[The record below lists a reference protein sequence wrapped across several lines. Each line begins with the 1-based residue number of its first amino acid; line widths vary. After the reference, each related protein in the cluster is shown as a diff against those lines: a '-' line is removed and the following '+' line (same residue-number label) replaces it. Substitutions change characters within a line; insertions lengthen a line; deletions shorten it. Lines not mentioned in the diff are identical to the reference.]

1 MNGYGVKLKKYIEM
15 LNHQKFRVNV
25 MMK

>member
-1 MNGYGVKLKKYIEM
+1 MDHGVKLKKYIEM

>member
-1 MNGYGVKLKKYIEM
+1 MNESCVKLKKYIEM